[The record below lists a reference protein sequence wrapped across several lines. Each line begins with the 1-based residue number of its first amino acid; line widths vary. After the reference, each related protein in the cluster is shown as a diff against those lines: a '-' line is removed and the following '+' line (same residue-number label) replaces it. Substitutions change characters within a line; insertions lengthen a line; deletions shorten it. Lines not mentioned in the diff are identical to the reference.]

1 MIVLLLALVQGAA
14 PPADIEF
21 NATLRARSLVIE
33 KKGETRLTVRT
44 APQGANVI
52 DIQAPRADGRVRIP
66 NPVVT
71 VRVEARIAD
80 PSQYPAAQET
90 APPE

>member
-1 MIVLLLALVQGAA
+1 MIAILLALAQSAA

-21 NATLRARSLVIE
+21 NAAVRARSLTIE
-33 KKGETRLTVRT
+33 KRGQASLTVKT
-44 APQGANVI
+44 DPEGENVI
-52 DIQAPRADGRVRIP
+52 DVQAPRANGRKRIA

-80 PSQYPAAQET
+80 PGQNAAREET
-90 APPE
+90 VPPQ